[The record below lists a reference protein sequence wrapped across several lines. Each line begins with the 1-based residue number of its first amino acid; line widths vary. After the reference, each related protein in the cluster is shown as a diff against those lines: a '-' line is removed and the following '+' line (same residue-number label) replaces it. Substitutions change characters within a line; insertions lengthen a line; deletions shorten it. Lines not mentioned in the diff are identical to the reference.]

1 MRSLTLSLAFAL
13 VACSRSKAPGPIGQ
27 PLDLRQYLPDSLKA
41 GVVPDSAF
49 RHHLRVGPDS
59 ALVEVTWTSLR
70 NGPSRLLGE
79 VRARLVEP
87 VKYDSLTI
95 GGIGDLKNVGTKTD
109 PVESATMKI
118 TWFKTWFTRRRTG
131 AADFEFDARGRRMV
145 TAERR

>member
-13 VACSRSKAPGPIGQ
+13 MACSRSKSPGPIGR

-49 RHHLRVGPDS
+49 RHQLRVGPDS
-59 ALVEVTWTSLR
+59 ALVEVTWTLLR

-79 VRARLVEP
+79 VSARLVEP

-95 GGIGDLKNVGTKTD
+95 GDIGDLKNVGTKTD
-109 PVESATMKI
+109 PVESANMKI
-118 TWFKTWFTRRRTG
+118 TWFKTWLARSKRGIT
-131 AADFEFDARGRRMV
+131 DFQFDAKGRRMV